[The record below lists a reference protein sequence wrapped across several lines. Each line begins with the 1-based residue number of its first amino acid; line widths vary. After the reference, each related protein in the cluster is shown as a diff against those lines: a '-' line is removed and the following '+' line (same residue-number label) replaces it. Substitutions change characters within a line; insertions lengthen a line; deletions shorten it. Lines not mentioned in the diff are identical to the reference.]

1 MGVNALNLK
10 QSNIHTVLWA
20 LRSCKT
26 STTKA
31 LAQMT
36 GLSFATVG
44 NILNTLVETGE
55 VLLGEQV
62 ASAGGRPSQ
71 TYTFH
76 ADFAHILA
84 LSARVQHG
92 EHTVQ
97 ACVGNLY
104 GEVVWETKQRFD
116 TIRLASLE
124 EVVEASMLQF
134 PTIRLL
140 SFALPGVEH
149 NGRILLNDYG
159 ELVGVPFQEHFQEK
173 YGLPVIVENDVN
185 AAVLGHCRTA
195 EPSSV
200 TVGIYFPQTF
210 PPGAGIMINGS
221 ILKGAR
227 GYAGEVALLELG
239 IDWLA
244 VDYGNTEEIG
254 SAITR
259 LIGMFCGILNPDQV
273 VLYGEFFS
281 SAVEESIRREIPAL
295 AVRDIF
301 PSLNYTAD
309 LNADIIGGLMEL
321 AISAYRK
328 NNFNVKQAM
337 I

>member
-10 QSNIHTVLWA
+10 QSNVYTVLWTLA
-20 LRSCKT
+20 SCNT

-31 LAQMT
+31 LARKT
-36 GLSFATVG
+36 DLSFATVG
-44 NILNTLVETGE
+44 NILNALVETGE

-62 ASAGGRPSQ
+62 SSAGGRPSQ

-76 ADFAHILA
+76 AEYAHVLA
-84 LSARVQHG
+84 VSARVQHG
-92 EHTVQ
+92 AHTIQ

-104 GEVVWETKQRFD
+104 GEVVWETRQSFD

-124 EVVEASMLQF
+124 AVVEACLRQY
-134 PTIRLL
+134 PTIRVM

-149 NGRILLNDYG
+149 NGRILMNDYK
-159 ELVGVPFQEHFQEK
+159 ELVGVPFQAHFQEK
-173 YGLPVIVENDVN
+173 YDLPVIVENDVN
-185 AAVLGHCRTA
+185 AAVQGHCRDRET
-195 EPSSV
+195 PSV

-210 PPGAGIMINGS
+210 PPGAGIMVNGS

-244 VDYGNTEEIG
+244 VDYGNPAEIG

-259 LIGMFCGILNPDQV
+259 LIGMLSGILNPDQV
-273 VLYGEFFS
+273 VLYGDFLS
-281 SAVEESIRREIPAL
+281 LPVQESIRQEIPAL

-301 PSLNYTAD
+301 PSLTYTSD
-309 LNADIIGGLMEL
+309 LNTDIIAGLMKL
-321 AISAYRK
+321 GVSAYQQGK
-328 NNFNVKQAM
+328 TTFE
-337 I
+337 

>member
-1 MGVNALNLK
+1 VGVNALNLK
-10 QSNIHTVLWA
+10 QSNVYTVLWT
-20 LRSCKT
+20 LCSCKT

-31 LAQMT
+31 LARKT
-36 GLSFATVG
+36 DLSFATVG
-44 NILNTLVETGE
+44 NILNALMETGE

-62 ASAGGRPSQ
+62 ASAGGRPAQS
-71 TYTFH
+71 YTFH
-76 ADFAHILA
+76 AEYAHVLA
-84 LSARVQHG
+84 VSARVQDG
-92 EHTVQ
+92 VHTIQ

-104 GEVVWETKQRFD
+104 GEVVWETRQSFD

-124 EVVEASMLQF
+124 TVVEACLRQY
-134 PTIRLL
+134 PNIRVM

-149 NGRILLNDYG
+149 NGRILMNDYK
-159 ELVGVPFQEHFQEK
+159 ELIGVPFQAHFQEK

-185 AAVLGHCRTA
+185 AAVLGHCRET
-195 EPSSV
+195 ETPSV

-244 VDYGNTEEIG
+244 VDYGNPAAIG

-259 LIGMFCGILNPDQV
+259 LIGMLSGILNPDQV
-273 VLYGEFFS
+273 VLYGDFLS
-281 SAVEESIRREIPAL
+281 LAVQERIRQEIPAL

-301 PSLNYTAD
+301 PTLNYTSD
-309 LNADIIGGLMEL
+309 LNTDIIAGLMKL
-321 AISAYRK
+321 AVSVYQQGK
-328 NNFNVKQAM
+328 TTSE
-337 I
+337 